1 MFFAR
6 AGANMSIRNLDCFFA
21 PASVAVIGASRR
33 ERAVGHVVM
42 KNLLEGGFEGPVR
55 PVNPKADTICGQKAY
70 PSIEALPETP
80 DLAVVCTPARV
91 TPDVVAE
98 LGARGT
104 KAAVVITA
112 GFGELGEEGALLQQR
127 MLEAAR
133 PHLMRLI
140 GPNCLGVMAPRA
152 KLNASFAQRQPLP
165 GEVAFVSQSGAVLTS
180 VLDWASARGI
190 GFSQL
195 VSLGGMVD
203 VDFGDMLDHLA
214 RDPATSS
221 VLLYVEQITHA
232 AKFMSAARAAA
243 RLKPVIVIKP
253 GRHEAAAKA
262 AYSHTGA
269 LAGSDAAYDA
279 AFRRAGMLRVR
290 DLGDLFDAMETL
302 ARPWAHRGDR
312 LAILTNG
319 GGVGVLAVDALMD
332 EGGRL
337 AELAPDTLARLDG
350 VLPKTWSRGNP
361 VDIIGD
367 APGARYA
374 AAIEALEADKGVD
387 AVLALNCP
395 TAIADGLEAARAVL
409 DAEPR
414 KPLLTCWL
422 GEGAAAE
429 ARALFEARGAPTYET
444 PSQAV
449 RAFMMVA
456 DHRRNQAQLLEAPPH
471 SELVTIEGRDE
482 ARRLVAAA
490 LGEGRATLREHEAK
504 ALLDAYGI
512 PVVAT
517 RLAAS
522 PADAAEAA
530 RALGFPAALKI
541 ASPDIAH
548 KSDVGG
554 VALNLEDEAAV
565 RRAAELMLEAVKE
578 AAPQARIDGFSV
590 QRMASMPGAHELI
603 AGVVDDETFGPV
615 VLFGQGGTAVEV
627 VDDKAI
633 ALPPLNRLLV
643 DDLMSRTRI
652 VKLLRGYRDRPRA
665 DLDAIAHVLMRLGEL
680 AADIPEIVELDINP
694 LWASEKG
701 VLALDA
707 RVRLARPARADRLA
721 IRPYPRDLE
730 TQVEDAAGA
739 AYRVR
744 PVRPEDAAALRGLV
758 GACAPE
764 DLRFRFLGALTS
776 LPEQLAARLA
786 QIDYRREMAFA
797 AFEKDQ
803 DRPIAGVVRL
813 AADPDNERAE
823 IAVLVRSDLKGRGL
837 GAALMEMLIDYAR
850 GQGVG
855 VLYGLV
861 AADNAR
867 MLSLCDDLGFVRR
880 ADPDERAQIVVEVAL
895 S

>member
-1 MFFAR
+1 MLLELS
-6 AGANMSIRNLDCFFA
+6 GAYMSIRNLDRFFA
-21 PASVAVIGASRR
+21 PASVAVVGASRR
-33 ERAVGHVVM
+33 ARAVGHVVT
-42 KNLLEGGFEGPVR
+42 KNLIEGGFQGPVY
-55 PVNPKADTICGQKAY
+55 PVNPHADAVCGVQAY
-70 PSIEALPETP
+70 PSTAALPEVP
-80 DLAVVCTPARV
+80 GLAVICTPARTV
-91 TPDVVAE
+91 PDIVAE

-104 KAAVVITA
+104 KAAVVITT
-112 GFGELGEEGALLQQR
+112 GFGELGEEGRRLQQR

-133 PHLMRLI
+133 PHLMRLM
-140 GPNCLGVMAPRA
+140 GPNCVGVMAPRA
-152 KLNASFAQRQPLP
+152 KLNASFAHRQPLP
-165 GEVAFVSQSGAVLTS
+165 GEVAFLSQSGAVLTS

-190 GFSQL
+190 GFSHM
-195 VSLGGMVD
+195 VSLGGMAD
-203 VDFGDMLDHLA
+203 VDFGDMLDLLA
-214 RDPATSS
+214 RDPATTS
-221 VLLYVEQITHA
+221 VLLYVEQITNA

-319 GGVGVLAVDALMD
+319 GGVGVLAVDALMN

-337 AELAPDTLARLDG
+337 AELAPATLARLDAE
-350 VLPKTWSRGNP
+350 LPRTWSRGNP

-374 AAIEALEADKGVD
+374 AAIQALEADDGVD

-395 TAIADGLEAARAVL
+395 TAIADGQEAARAVL
-409 DAEPR
+409 DASPE

-422 GEGAAAE
+422 GEGAAQQ
-429 ARALFEARGAPTYET
+429 ARALFEARGVPTYET
-444 PSQAV
+444 PAQAA

-456 DHRRNQAQLLEAPPH
+456 DHRRNQAQLLEAPPP
-471 SELVTIEGRDE
+471 SALVSNERRE
-482 ARRLVAAA
+482 KARRLVAAA
-490 LGEGRATLREHEAK
+490 LAEGRATLREHEAK
-504 ALLDAYGI
+504 SLLDDYGI

-522 PADAAEAA
+522 VADAVAAA

-554 VALNLEDEAAV
+554 VALDLEDEAAV
-565 RRAAELMLEAVKE
+565 RAAAEQMLTTLART
-578 AAPQARIDGFSV
+578 APQARIDGFSV

-603 AGVVDDETFGPV
+603 AGLVDDETFGPV

-627 VDDKAI
+627 VDDKAV

-652 VKLLRGYRDRPRA
+652 IKLLMGYRDRPRA
-665 DLDAIAHVLMRLGEL
+665 DLDAIARVLMRLGEL

-694 LWASEKG
+694 LRASAEG

-707 RVRLARPARADRLA
+707 RVRLAAPARPDRLA

-730 TQVEDAAGA
+730 TTIKDDLGA
-739 AYRVR
+739 PYRVR
-744 PVRPEDAAALRGLV
+744 PVRPEDAGALGRLV
-758 GACAPE
+758 EACGPE
-764 DLRFRFLGALTS
+764 DLRLRFLGALKA
-776 LPEQLAARLA
+776 LPTQLAARLA
-786 QIDYRREMAFA
+786 QIDYRREMAFL
-797 AFEKDQ
+797 AFGGDEESS
-803 DRPIAGVVRL
+803 IAGVARL

-823 IAVLVRSDLKGRGL
+823 FAVLVRSDLKGRGL
-837 GAALMEMLIDYAR
+837 GARLVRLLADQAR
-850 GQGVG
+850 AQDVG
-855 VLYGLV
+855 VLFGLV

-867 MLSLCDDLGFVRR
+867 MLSLCDDLGFTRR
-880 ADPDERAQIVVEVAL
+880 ADPDDHGQAIVELAL